1 MNFPPPPSFNDPQLF
16 PPPPS
21 SSSALRQS
29 QAAPSRDQQATAP
42 SHQQQSQQQ
51 QQQQQQHQQQQ
62 QQPALQQQ
70 QQQQQQQYHQQQQLV
85 LMNGLNGGNMPGA
98 MIGIPA
104 PAGHQSELTYIYG
117 MVEELSRQ
125 LAENKRALEE
135 VVAGVGRV
143 RSRARAQV
151 LGSDDLI
158 AAAADDVNCTSGSS
172 VTSPPRPSLAPPLT
186 LFHPAQEQNLDAL
199 VSLLSE
205 ALEKANYSREANAA
219 LLSQYASVMSTM
231 LKQFHEYKAK
241 HVADVASWHRSYRTQ
256 LAEARAE
263 NSRLREQIWEM
274 QGHAGHA
281 NEILREFRAKHD
293 EDAARWERR
302 VDAKAVRQE
311 LRFWKRM
318 AMPEMSDSDSY
329 WSDDDDLID
338 PVEKQRLRDLE
349 SRAAQEQLVNGTGA
363 MSDQESGE
371 EGEGGQQELS
381 LASLIGGVAMQRE
394 DSSSSGSGMPLP
406 PPRPSS
412 ASSTGS
418 SGQ

>member
-1 MNFPPPPSFNDPQLF
+1 MF
-16 PPPPS
+16 
-21 SSSALRQS
+21 
-29 QAAPSRDQQATAP
+29 
-42 SHQQQSQQQ
+42 
-51 QQQQQQHQQQQ
+51 
-62 QQPALQQQ
+62 
-70 QQQQQQQYHQQQQLV
+70 Y
-85 LMNGLNGGNMPGA
+85 
-98 MIGIPA
+98 
-104 PAGHQSELTYIYG
+104 
-117 MVEELSRQ
+117 
-125 LAENKRALEE
+125 
-135 VVAGVGRV
+135 
-143 RSRARAQV
+143 
-151 LGSDDLI
+151 
-158 AAAADDVNCTSGSS
+158 
-172 VTSPPRPSLAPPLT
+172 
-186 LFHPAQEQNLDAL
+186 PAQEQNLDAL

-241 HVADVASWHRSYRTQ
+241 HVADIASWHRSYRTQ

-281 NEILREFRAKHD
+281 NEILREFRSKHD

-349 SRAAQEQLVNGTGA
+349 SRAVQEQLANGTGA

-381 LASLIGGVAMQRE
+381 LANLIGGVAMQRE